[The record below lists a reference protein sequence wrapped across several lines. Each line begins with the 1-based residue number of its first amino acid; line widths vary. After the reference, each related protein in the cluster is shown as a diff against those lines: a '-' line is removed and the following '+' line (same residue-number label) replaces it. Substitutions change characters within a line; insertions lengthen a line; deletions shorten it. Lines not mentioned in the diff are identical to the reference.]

1 MAYLIPAHFT
11 GKSQPI
17 GGSRGGG
24 ASGAGI
30 LRSMISILSS
40 ETSFLTRIKGYNSH
54 SITIFSA
61 MQSKKPDLCFI
72 VVEEKEERSMAAFL
86 GYKIAVP
93 GLEELKSNMEYL
105 AG

>member
-24 ASGAGI
+24 AAGAGI
-30 LRSMISILSS
+30 LRSMISTISS
-40 ETSFLTRIKGYNSH
+40 ENLFLVP
-54 SITIFSA
+54 
-61 MQSKKPDLCFI
+61 SKKPDLCFI